1 MRVDVKVKYKIALL
15 ALGGAMA
22 LGGCSDNGSV
32 KENPVVSVN
41 GETLTAVE
49 RRHYVDAMA
58 RVHSIVNP
66 RMTAEEQGKLRENLR
81 NAYADLFIEDT
92 LVSQY
97 AKAENV
103 KVSKELLK
111 RFKLK
116 ALRGFRSQG
125 IKSYGTLLK
134 KIGAEHKPYFE
145 RLIKREALEEAVKD
159 HLATLTP
166 TNLPPDFKEKM
177 LKVLKEYSAVI
188 AKTNELVHARANM
201 VWKQLKS
208 GANFEEMAVKY
219 TEIESE
225 REDKGEWGTMD
236 FNQFQ
241 TDVKVAEWAQKLK
254 VGEFTPPIEG
264 DNGLIIMRLDAK
276 DPAKGEYTFSRIFFQ
291 LAMEAEQQSGDEIVT
306 DVRDIHKN
314 NLFAE
319 KLASLRKAAKI
330 EYFEKQP
337 DAAKAGL
344 PENGTNAAVNV
355 VQTNETKGCK

>member
-1 MRVDVKVKYKIALL
+1 
-15 ALGGAMA
+15 MA
-22 LGGCSDNGSV
+22 LGGCSDNGGV
-32 KENPVVSVN
+32 KESLVVSVN
-41 GETLTAVE
+41 GKALTTVE

-66 RMTAEEQGKLRENLR
+66 RMTMEEQGKLRENLR

-97 AKAENV
+97 AKEENV
-103 KVSKELLK
+103 TVSKELFK
-111 RFKLK
+111 RFKLR
-116 ALRGFRSQG
+116 ALRGFQSCG
-125 IKSYGTLLK
+125 IRNYGTLLK
-134 KIGAEHKPYFE
+134 KLGKEHKPYFE
-145 RLIKREALEEAVKD
+145 KLIKREALEEAVKD

-177 LKVLKEYSAVI
+177 LKTLKEYSAAI
-188 AKTNELVHARANM
+188 AKTNELVHARADM
-201 VWKQLKS
+201 VWKQLKN

-241 TDVKVAEWAQKLK
+241 TDVNVAEWAQKLK

-276 DPAKGEYTFSRIFFQ
+276 DPTKGEYTFSRIFFQ
-291 LAMEAEQQSGDEIVT
+291 LAMEAEQQSGDEIVK
-306 DVRDIHKN
+306 DVQDIHKN

-319 KLASLRKAAKI
+319 KLASLREAAKI
-330 EYFEKQP
+330 EYFERQP
-337 DAAKAGL
+337 GEEKAGL
-344 PENGTNAAVNV
+344 SEKGTNAVENV
-355 VQTNETKGCK
+355 VRPNEAKGEK